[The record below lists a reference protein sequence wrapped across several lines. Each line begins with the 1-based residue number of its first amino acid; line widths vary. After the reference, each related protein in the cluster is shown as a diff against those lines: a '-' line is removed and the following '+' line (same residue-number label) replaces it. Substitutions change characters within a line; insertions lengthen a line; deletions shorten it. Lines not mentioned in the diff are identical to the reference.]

1 MPGFE
6 KRKAFFLDRDGVLN
20 RERGD
25 YTWEEEDFIL
35 NPDVPDFLKALQEK
49 GFLLIVIT
57 NQGGIGK
64 GLYTRDQ
71 YFRIEAK
78 LRRELQV
85 SGVELTEIYYCPHHP
100 TETKCLCRKPGS
112 QLLEK
117 AIARFGIDV
126 NRSFMVGDR
135 ERDVEAA
142 QAVGVKSFL
151 IEANSPLLPIL
162 DKI

>member
-35 NPDVPDFLKALQEK
+35 NPDVPEFLKALQEK

-78 LRRELQV
+78 LRRELKV

-126 NRSFMVGDR
+126 NQSFMVGDR

-142 QAVGVKSFL
+142 QAAGVKSFL